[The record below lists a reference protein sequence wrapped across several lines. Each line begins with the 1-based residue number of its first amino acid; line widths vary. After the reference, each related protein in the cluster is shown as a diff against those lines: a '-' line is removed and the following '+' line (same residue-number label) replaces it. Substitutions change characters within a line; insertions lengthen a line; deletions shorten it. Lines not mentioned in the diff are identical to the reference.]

1 MVPERNPRTLWACQ
15 SVAFIRPLSVA
26 PSGRFSRSRILAALL
41 PSRAAP
47 AFLWPLGAF
56 FCGVAFFPALPF
68 LGATCAR
75 RAPTRAFLVPFG
87 FAVVAGV
94 VPVSSVIDVIWIL
107 LFAVITAV
115 MTWIAL
121 LGRESKI
128 IRRVAE
134 AMDWR

>member
-47 AFLWPLGAF
+47 AFLPPLRAF
-56 FCGVAFFPALPF
+56 FVGLAFLADLPF

-75 RAPTRAFLVPFG
+75 RAATRAFLVG
-87 FAVVAGV
+87 LGCATVAGLA
-94 VPVSSVIDVIWIL
+94 PVSSAIDVIWIL
-107 LFAVITAV
+107 LF
-115 MTWIAL
+115 
-121 LGRESKI
+121 
-128 IRRVAE
+128 
-134 AMDWR
+134 